1 MSYRILYI
9 NTQQVH
15 HRTFVNLDSL
25 GNTSTIDFMEI
36 HLSLSLTH
44 VVIYIII
51 LVLLNWHLSII
62 IFTIRKVYVL
72 LRFVQSE
79 VIKKKIKII
88 NTLYMY
94 IISHKCSKIKL
105 KENAQHPVHKI
116 YLRFKILCYL
126 FRRKKLKLF
135 TARIL
140 HNNEEHH
147 PEINWHLE
155 RQCSC
160 IRQIMKEDIF
170 NIECRTVLT
179 SQALLTTELS
189 PQISMIH
196 INTCIILKST
206 FFLSIFQRYTLAV
219 QI

>member
-1 MSYRILYI
+1 MI
-9 NTQQVH
+9 V
-15 HRTFVNLDSL
+15 SL
-25 GNTSTIDFMEI
+25 IVIPCSTIDFMVI
-36 HLSLSLTH
+36 HLSLSLT
-44 VVIYIII
+44 VIYNNPSSLKLTPVHYYIYHQKSVCITKI
-51 LVLLNWHLSII
+51 CAKWS
-62 IFTIRKVYVL
+62 Y
-72 LRFVQSE
+72 
-79 VIKKKIKII
+79 KKKIKII

-116 YLRFKILCYL
+116 YLRFKILYYL

-147 PEINWHLE
+147 PGINWHLE

-160 IRQIMKEDIF
+160 IRQITKEDTF

-206 FFLSIFQRYTLAV
+206 FFLSIFQKYTLCKFREKSL
-219 QI
+219 

>member
-1 MSYRILYI
+1 M
-9 NTQQVH
+9 
-15 HRTFVNLDSL
+15 
-25 GNTSTIDFMEI
+25 
-36 HLSLSLTH
+36 
-44 VVIYIII
+44 
-51 LVLLNWHLSII
+51 
-62 IFTIRKVYVL
+62 
-72 LRFVQSE
+72 QSE
-79 VIKKKIKII
+79 VIKKIKII

-94 IISHKCSKIKL
+94 ILSHKCSKIKL

-116 YLRFKILCYL
+116 YLRFKILYYL

-140 HNNEEHH
+140 HNIEEHN
-147 PEINWHLE
+147 PGINWHLE

-160 IRQIMKEDIF
+160 IRQITKEDIF

-206 FFLSIFQRYTLAV
+206 FFLSIFQKYTLCKFREKSL
-219 QI
+219 